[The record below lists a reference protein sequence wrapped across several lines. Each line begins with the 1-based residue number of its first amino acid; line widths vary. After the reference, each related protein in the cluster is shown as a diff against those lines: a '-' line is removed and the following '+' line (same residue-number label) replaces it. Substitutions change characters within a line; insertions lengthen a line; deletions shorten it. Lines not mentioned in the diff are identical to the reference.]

1 MRDIISIWYKIPSL
15 IMIAISLLYIGFGI
29 YKGTTIKVTP
39 LSISNNLIK
48 KDLKIIFIS
57 DFHVESIH
65 NRGFIQRIVNHIKT
79 IQPDVVLL
87 GGDLMNTAKEDYVD
101 AFLPFNQLQMPIYA
115 ILGNHDHMGNSG
127 AITQLFEKTKIIPLK
142 NQSIEIDGLQI
153 VGIEDKSVRGN
164 KTLPEIL
171 KESSIAN
178 NGEYTILLSHQP
190 QNLAKLADYPI
201 NLELA
206 GHTHNGQFFPMNR
219 IIRPLNDYAYGAYH
233 LKDRMAFVSQG
244 IGSW

>member
-1 MRDIISIWYKIPSL
+1 
-15 IMIAISLLYIGFGI
+15 MIAISLLYIGFGI

-153 VGIEDKSVRGN
+153 VGIGRQKCSR
-164 KTLPEIL
+164 K
-171 KESSIAN
+171 
-178 NGEYTILLSHQP
+178 
-190 QNLAKLADYPI
+190 QNITRNFK
-201 NLELA
+201 
-206 GHTHNGQFFPMNR
+206 R
-219 IIRPLNDYAYGAYH
+219 
-233 LKDRMAFVSQG
+233 K
-244 IGSW
+244 